1 MGMQCKPYPCVTP
14 SCGNVNRHVGRG
26 GFGTRPYSSAIIP
39 MTPRIVLEKMAGDE
53 CPHSRCRVLMY
64 RIAQGLI
71 RYPAGSRHGAL
82 VQGGRRRCALPGF
95 SPHFYAPPAGVGTT
109 GCSP

>member
-82 VQGGRRRCALPGF
+82 VQGEAPEVCAPRVL
-95 SPHFYAPPAGVGTT
+95 APLLRAPSGGWNYWM
-109 GCSP
+109 